1 MRSWS
6 MDEGAPGRSPGSP
19 RLLLIIFAVTLIVPN
34 AAALTDD
41 PEPPPDLK
49 QATPAS
55 STSLKQ
61 FPQNLGRNFLSLW
74 NRKNIA
80 PLLIGG
86 AATGIVAP
94 FDQEIREHVSLDGG
108 SSTAG
113 KVGGVLGGAAVVV
126 PAVTGLLIAG
136 TKSKNDRF
144 HSFTYSLAQAAVL
157 NEVLVQSLKYAV
169 GRTRPDGSDDRSFPS
184 GHAATSFMI
193 ATVTQRYY
201 GTKAGLIGYSAATFI
216 ALSRVREDKHW
227 ASDLTAGAT
236 IGYIVASSVS
246 RRTGISLRVG
256 KISIVPVFGWGGRTV
271 GISFITEKS

>member
-236 IGYIVASSVS
+236 IGYIVGSSVS